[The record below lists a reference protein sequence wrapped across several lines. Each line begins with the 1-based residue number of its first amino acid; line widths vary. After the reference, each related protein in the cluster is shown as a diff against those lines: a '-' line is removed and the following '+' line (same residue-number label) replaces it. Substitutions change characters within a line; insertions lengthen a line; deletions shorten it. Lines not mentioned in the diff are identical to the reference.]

1 MKIYHNNFK
10 LFLLL
15 SIVISLFLTAC
26 NSSSVE
32 INETSIVETQ
42 TDQISSGEQTVIETE
57 NQETVDTVQTDDSSD
72 LLYTKPP
79 TMTINYGDYAVSI
92 DACGYSWFYSD
103 PESEDSEI
111 AIMADSAHPLD
122 QNYSERVITLN
133 LANSIHEI
141 SMNFEFSPANID
153 VITYWPAPNG
163 ADALPHQSIL
173 APDEEI
179 DYDSGI
185 SYDNTADITAS
196 NMFLAFE
203 GNYIYEICATFEAD
217 KFHGNAYYTV
227 LIKNDSYST
236 EE

>member
-10 LFLLL
+10 RFLLL
-15 SIVISLFLTAC
+15 SIIISLFLTAC

-42 TDQISSGEQTVIETE
+42 IDQLSSGEHTVTEAE
-57 NQETVDTVQTDDSSD
+57 NQETVDTVQTDNSND
-72 LLYTKPP
+72 LLYTEPP
-79 TMTINYGDYAVSI
+79 TMTISYGDSTVSV
-92 DACGYSWFYSD
+92 DACGYSWFYS
-103 PESEDSEI
+103 ESEDSET

-133 LANSIHEI
+133 PENSIHEI
-141 SMNFEFSPANID
+141 HMDFEFNPAQIN
-153 VITYWPAPNG
+153 VVTYWPAPEG
-163 ADALPHQSIL
+163 ADVSSHQSMPAL
-173 APDEEI
+173 DEEI

-196 NMFLAFE
+196 NTFLAFE

-217 KFHGNAYYTV
+217 KFHGSAYYTV
-227 LIKNDSYST
+227 LIKSGSGCN
-236 EE
+236 